1 VFQLGQPR
9 IWLTMSRDGLLPP
22 VFARVHPK
30 FHTPSFS
37 TIITGIFVGV
47 PALFLNMDLVVDL
60 TSIGTL
66 FAFALVCGGI
76 LIIDPYGRSEA
87 RFRVPYINGR
97 WLVPLVIVGA
107 AYLLWHYDHAT
118 VVKLLE
124 DVNGTNAA
132 RTGEGYYSVFR
143 HQIPYL
149 VFILAS
155 LAIAVVT
162 FQKKLS
168 LLPVLGLLTNLYLMT
183 QLGINN
189 WTMFLIWLLIGLA
202 IYFGYGYKHSKLGRV
217 AAV

>member
-1 VFQLGQPR
+1 
-9 IWLTMSRDGLLPP
+9 
-22 VFARVHPK
+22 
-30 FHTPSFS
+30 
-37 TIITGIFVGV
+37 VGV

-97 WLVPLVIVGA
+97 YLVPLIIVSA
-107 AYLLWHYDHAT
+107 AYLLWRYDHAT
-118 VVKLLE
+118 IAKFIG
-124 DVNGTNAA
+124 DVDGTTAA

-155 LAIAVVT
+155 LVIAVVT

-202 IYFGYGYKHSKLGRV
+202 IYFGYGYKHSKLGKV
-217 AAV
+217 AA

>member
-1 VFQLGQPR
+1 
-9 IWLTMSRDGLLPP
+9 
-22 VFARVHPK
+22 VHPK

-37 TIITGIFVGV
+37 TIVTGIFVGV

-76 LIIDPYGRSEA
+76 LIIDPYGKSEA
-87 RFRVPYINGR
+87 RFTVPYISGR
-97 WLVPLVIVGA
+97 WLVPLVLVVSI
-107 AYLLWHYDHAT
+107 YLLKTYNVAGNHEFWLDASGQHGWL
-118 VVKLLE
+118 VE
-124 DVNGTNAA
+124 DAL
-132 RTGEGYYSVFR
+132 TGKVTGGFA
-143 HQIPYL
+143 HQIPTM

-155 LAIAVVT
+155 LALVAIT

-202 IYFGYGYKHSKLGRV
+202 IYFTYGYKHSKLNKV
-217 AAV
+217 ATA